1 MVLEKVIEKINENLG
16 EEKEITMETKF
27 ADVGIDSLSFMEILM
42 QLEDDLGVEIE
53 LDGKKFET
61 VGAFV
66 EFVEALCA
74 SKLHANK

>member
-16 EEKEITMETKF
+16 EEKEITMETSF
-27 ADVGIDSLSFMEILM
+27 ADLGVDSLSFMEILM
-42 QLEDDLGVEIE
+42 QLEDDLGVEID

-66 EFVEALCA
+66 EYVEGLLE
-74 SKLHANK
+74 K

>member
-16 EEKEITMETKF
+16 EEKEIAMETSF
-27 ADVGIDSLSFMEILM
+27 ADLGVDSLSFMEILM
-42 QLEDDLGVEIE
+42 QLEDDLGVEID

-66 EFVEALCA
+66 EFVEGLV
-74 SKLHANK
+74 ANK

>member
-66 EFVEALCA
+66 EFVEALRA
-74 SKLHANK
+74 NKLHANE

>member
-1 MVLEKVIEKINENLG
+1 MVLEKVIARINENLG
-16 EEKEITMETKF
+16 EEKEIAMETKF
-27 ADVGIDSLSFMEILM
+27 ADLGVDSLSFMEILM

-74 SKLHANK
+74 NELHANK

>member
-16 EEKEITMETKF
+16 ETADITMETKF

-42 QLEDDLGVEIE
+42 QLEDDLDVEID

-61 VGAFV
+61 VGEFV
-66 EFVEALCA
+66 EFVEGLVE
-74 SKLHANK
+74 NK